1 MDLALSLPKLIS
13 CIWNPTRSMTETN
26 DGFRLAEKDLELRG
40 AGDFFGKRQSGL
52 PEFKMADLVHDYRT
66 LDVARRD
73 AEQLV
78 HSEPFWHD
86 AEFSH
91 LRTMLEQSGVLAGE
105 RID

>member
-1 MDLALSLPKLIS
+1 
-13 CIWNPTRSMTETN
+13 MTETN

-52 PEFKMADLVHDYRT
+52 PEFKMADLVHDYRA

-73 AEQLV
+73 AERLV
-78 HSEPFWHD
+78 SSDFFWKD
-86 AEFSH
+86 EAYES
-91 LRTMLEQSGVLAGE
+91 LRMMLEKSGVLQGE